1 MKQLGQNRLLTIDQR
16 IVLEELRGVVRVQS
30 YNHAMDIAN
39 PLSPADVALS
49 YIARHR
55 FVHEHLK
62 GDMNPLTQQRIEWF
76 IERFGEPEKDDEW
89 YFLRRYGL
97 IGLTPSWLRF
107 HDALN
112 DIYVDAW
119 VRMSA
124 SSLLCI
130 ADEFVPFNEKCAD
143 YCDFLTVQVLA
154 IQRGDKPHDEYFP
167 AWRRMTSEQ
176 RQAERD
182 QELQPAPPHPA
193 ALPATDDERPF

>member
-30 YNHAMDIAN
+30 YNYAMDIAN
-39 PLSPADVALS
+39 PLSQADVALS

-55 FVHEHLK
+55 FVHEHMK
-62 GDMNPLTQQRIEWF
+62 GSMNPSVQERIEWF

-176 RQAERD
+176 RQAERA

>member
-39 PLSPADVALS
+39 PLSQADVALS

-89 YFLRRYGL
+89 YFLRSYGL

-176 RQAERD
+176 RQAERA

>member
-1 MKQLGQNRLLTIDQR
+1 MKQIGQNRLLTIDQR

-30 YNHAMDIAN
+30 YNHAMDIAK
-39 PLSPADVALS
+39 PLSQADAALS

-62 GDMNPLTQQRIEWF
+62 GDLNPLTQRRIEWF
-76 IERFGEPEKDDEW
+76 IARFGEPEKDDEW
-89 YFLRRYGL
+89 YFMRRYGL

-182 QELQPAPPHPA
+182 KTIQHEQA
-193 ALPATDDERPF
+193 AKPDEPDDDYHF